1 MKSRRRRKSVALP
14 FLLTDLT
21 LSSWETI
28 TRRTMMAAS
37 NQCSVAEYQR
47 MIQEKAEAAAE
58 SGWRLLQSGGRAS
71 FGSLLAPWAKR
82 ASANAKRLRTNKR
95 KK

>member
-1 MKSRRRRKSVALP
+1 MKSGRRRKSVPLP

-21 LSSWETI
+21 LASWETI
-28 TRRTMMAAS
+28 TRRTLMAAQ
-37 NQCSVAEYQR
+37 NQCSPWEYQR

-58 SGWRLLQSGGRAS
+58 SGWRLFQSGGKAS
-71 FGSLLAPWAKR
+71 FASLLAPWARR
-82 ASANAKRLRTNKR
+82 AAANAKRLRTHKP